1 MDETNQKKK
10 MLLIGIV
17 ITVAIFIVTLIVL
30 LILMQQEGKKTK
42 FQIKNKLYKSK
53 SVYISLDANQV
64 GEDAAGTYEQKEI
77 IIDNQYTPITITT
90 PDGKV
95 YYNIETLTK
104 LTGYKYNNGAYG
116 EEIDETKDKC
126 YVDNGGEYV
135 TYLLDS
141 NEVTKNIKIVKQYTE
156 ELKIPYEK
164 ISNTTSSGSNQAELD
179 KESFTLEQPVIQFE
193 NLLYASKEA
202 ITKGLN
208 MRIIDNQGA
217 VVDIQTLEDLVSGYS
232 NSLSQSGYTLTPNFK
247 NQRAL
252 SDGYAVVGKDKE
264 YGVVDLE
271 TGKEIISLKYDSVEY
286 VQSIGEFIVSSNSNY
301 GMQKPGSQTPTIKL
315 EYESIELLNAEKRLY
330 IVGKNE
336 KYGVINSEGNEVIPT
351 EYDQIG
357 LTSVAAYKSQ
367 GEKDKYVINGECI
380 PVMRN
385 GNYGLYSID
394 GTLLASTRFSE
405 IGCEKPNEI
414 IKNTSAMPTLTI
426 PLSDKVTGIVFAM
439 KNAAGTTVYGVITT
453 KGTVVINAYYT
464 AIYYMQ
470 RNGNITYYFNKP
482 SNNGELSTL
491 TDLLATR
498 ETIKELIE
506 QTKSKEEQSNEE
518 KREQEYLNK
527 ANQSNNQ
534 GDSTDNSDNNN
545 DNSNNNNNNDNN
557 DNSDNNNNDDNRDN
571 NDNNNNGENN
581 N

>member
-53 SVYISLDANQV
+53 SVYISLSAENV
-64 GEDAAGTYEQKEI
+64 GEEAAGTYEQKEI
-77 IIDNQYTPITITT
+77 MVDNKYTPITITT

-104 LTGYKYNNGAYG
+104 LVGYKYNNGAYG

-126 YVDNGGEYV
+126 YIDNGGEYV

-141 NEVTKNIKIVKQYTE
+141 NEVTKNIKLVKQYTE

-164 ISNTTSSGSNQAELD
+164 LSNTTSSNTGTAELD

-193 NLLYASKEA
+193 DLLYASKEA

-208 MRIIDNQGA
+208 MRIIDNQGTT
-217 VVDIQTLEDLVSGYS
+217 VDIQTLEDLVNGYS
-232 NSLSQSGYTLTPNFK
+232 NSLSQSGYTLTTNFK

-264 YGVVDLE
+264 YGVVELE

-357 LTSVAAYKSQ
+357 LTSVSAYKSQ

-385 GNYGLYSID
+385 GSYGLYSID
-394 GTLLASTRFSE
+394 GTLLASTRFSA
-405 IGCEKPNEI
+405 IGCENPNEI
-414 IKNTSAMPTLTI
+414 IKNTAAMPTLTI

-439 KNAAGTTVYGVITT
+439 KNAAGTTVYGIITT
-453 KGTVVINAYYT
+453 NGTVVLNAYYT

-482 SNNGELSTL
+482 ANNELLTL
-491 TDLLATR
+491 KELLSTR
-498 ETIKELIE
+498 ETVKELIE
-506 QTKSKEEQSNEE
+506 QTKSSKEQADEE
-518 KREQEYLNK
+518 KREQEYLNR
-527 ANQSNNQ
+527 ANQSGSQEN
-534 GDSTDNSDNNN
+534 STDNSDN
-545 DNSNNNNNNDNN
+545 DSNMDNN
-557 DNSDNNNNDDNRDN
+557 DSSNNVDENSDNNNSDEN
-571 NDNNNNGENN
+571 NDNNN
-581 N
+581 

>member
-53 SVYISLDANQV
+53 SVYISLSADQV

-77 IIDNQYTPITITT
+77 IVDNQYTPITITT

-126 YVDNGGEYV
+126 YIDNGGEYV

-141 NEVTKNIKIVKQYTE
+141 NEITKNIKIVKQYTE

-164 ISNTTSSGSNQAELD
+164 ISNTTLSNTSSAELD

-193 NLLYASKEA
+193 DFLYASKEA

-208 MRIIDNQGA
+208 MRILDNQGTI
-217 VVDIQTLEDLVSGYS
+217 VDIQTLEDLVNGYS

-271 TGKEIISLKYDSVEY
+271 TGKEVISLKYDSVEY

-301 GMQKPGSQTPTIKL
+301 GMQKPGSQTTTIKL
-315 EYESIELLNAEKRLY
+315 EYESIDLLNAEKKLY
-330 IVGKNE
+330 IVGKNG

-357 LTSVAAYKSQ
+357 LTSVSAYKSQ

-394 GTLLASTRFSE
+394 GTLLASTRFSA
-405 IGCEKPNEI
+405 IGCENPNEI

-439 KNAAGTTVYGVITT
+439 KNAAGTTVYGIITT
-453 KGTVVINAYYT
+453 NGTVVLNAYYT

-482 SNNGELSTL
+482 ANNELLTL
-491 TDLLATR
+491 KELLSTR
-498 ETIKELIE
+498 ETVKELIE
-506 QTKSKEEQSNEE
+506 QTKSRKEQADEEQ
-518 KREQEYLNK
+518 REQEYLNR
-527 ANQSNNQ
+527 ANQNDNQ
-534 GDSTDNSDNNN
+534 GDSSNSDSNNSSDNSDQNNSNN
-545 DNSNNNNNNDNN
+545 DNSSSDNNENNSNDNN
-557 DNSDNNNNDDNRDN
+557 DQNN
-571 NDNNNNGENN
+571 
-581 N
+581 

>member
-17 ITVAIFIVTLIVL
+17 VTVAIFIVTLIVL
-30 LILMQQEGKKTK
+30 LILMQQEAQKTK
-42 FQIKNKLYKSK
+42 FQIKGKLYKSK

-77 IIDNQYTPITITT
+77 LVDNKYTPITITT

-126 YVDNGGEYV
+126 YIDNGGEYV

-141 NEVTKNIKIVKQYTE
+141 NEITKNIKIVKQYTE

-164 ISNTTSSGSNQAELD
+164 ITNTTLSNASSAELD

-208 MRIIDNQGA
+208 MRIVDNQGTT
-217 VVDIQTLEDLVSGYS
+217 VDIQTLEDLVSGYS
-232 NSLSQSGYTLTPNFK
+232 STFSQNGYTLTPNFK

-252 SDGYAVVGKDKE
+252 SDGYAVVGKDQE

-315 EYESIELLNAEKRLY
+315 EYESIELLNAEKKLY

-357 LTSVAAYKSQ
+357 LTSVSAYKAQ
-367 GEKDKYVINGECI
+367 NEKDKYIINGECI

-385 GNYGLYSID
+385 GSYGLYSID

-453 KGTVVINAYYT
+453 NGTVVINAYYT

-482 SNNGELSTL
+482 SNDELSTL

-506 QTKSKEEQSNEE
+506 QTKSSKEQSEEE
-518 KREQEYLNK
+518 KREQEYLNR

-534 GDSTDNSDNNN
+534 GDSTD
-545 DNSNNNNNNDNN
+545 NNNNNNDNN
-557 DNSDNNNNDDNRDN
+557 DNSDNNDNNDGNSDNNNDNNGDENTDN
-571 NDNNNNGENN
+571 NDNN
-581 N
+581 

>member
-77 IIDNQYTPITITT
+77 IVDNQYTPISVTT

-95 YYNIETLTK
+95 YYNIETVTQLA
-104 LTGYKYNNGAYG
+104 GYKYNNGAYG
-116 EEIDETKDKC
+116 EEVDETKDKC
-126 YVDNGGEYV
+126 YIDNGGEYV

-141 NEVTKNIKIVKQYTE
+141 NEITKNIKNAKQYTE
-156 ELKIPYEK
+156 ELKIPY
-164 ISNTTSSGSNQAELD
+164 SNKKYNSTSTTENSVELD

-193 NLLYASKEA
+193 DVLYASEEA
-202 ITKGLN
+202 IDKGFN
-208 MRIIDNQGA
+208 MRIVKQGTT
-217 VVDIQTLEDLVSGYS
+217 ITLQTLEDLTSAYTS
-232 NSLSQSGYTLTPNFK
+232 SLSKSGYTLTTNFK

-264 YGVVDLE
+264 YGVVDLA
-271 TGKEIISLKYDSVEY
+271 TKKEIISLKYDSVEY

-301 GMQKPGSQTPTIKL
+301 GMQKPGLETPTIKL
-315 EYESIELLNAEKRLY
+315 EYENIELLDAKKKLY
-330 IVGKNE
+330 IVEKNG
-336 KYGVINSEGNEVIPT
+336 KYGVINSEGNDIIPT

-357 LTSVAAYKSQ
+357 LTSVSAYKSQ
-367 GEKDKYVINGECI
+367 GEKDKYIIGGDCI
-380 PVMRN
+380 PVKRN
-385 GNYGLYSID
+385 GSYGLYSTD

-405 IGCEKPNEI
+405 IGCEKPNNI

-426 PLSDKVTGIVFAM
+426 PLSDTVTGIVFAM
-439 KNAAGTTVYGVITT
+439 KNAAGTTVYGIITT
-453 KGTVVINAYYT
+453 NGTVVLNAYYT

-482 SNNGELSTL
+482 SNNNELLTL
-491 TDLLATR
+491 KELLATR
-498 ETIKELIE
+498 ETVKELIE
-506 QTKSKEEQSNEE
+506 QTKTKEEQANEE

-527 ANQSNNQ
+527 ANQTDNQ
-534 GDSTDNSDNNN
+534 GDSSNSDSNNSSDNSDQNN
-545 DNSNNNNNNDNN
+545 SSNDNN
-557 DNSDNNNNDDNRDN
+557 DNNSSDN
-571 NDNNNNGENN
+571 NDNNNGQNN
-581 N
+581 

>member
-53 SVYISLDANQV
+53 SVYISLSADQV

-77 IIDNQYTPITITT
+77 IVDNQYTPITITT

-126 YVDNGGEYV
+126 YIDNGGEYV

-141 NEVTKNIKIVKQYTE
+141 NEITKNIKIVKQYTE

-164 ISNTTSSGSNQAELD
+164 ISNTTLSNTSSAELD

-193 NLLYASKEA
+193 DFLYASKEA

-208 MRIIDNQGA
+208 MRILDNQGTI
-217 VVDIQTLEDLVSGYS
+217 VDIQTLEDLVNGYS

-271 TGKEIISLKYDSVEY
+271 TGKEVISLKYDSVEY

-315 EYESIELLNAEKRLY
+315 EYESIELLNAEKKLY
-330 IVGKNE
+330 IVGKNG

-357 LTSVAAYKSQ
+357 LTSVSAYKSQ

-394 GTLLASTRFSE
+394 GTLLASTRFSA
-405 IGCEKPNEI
+405 IGCENPNEI

-439 KNAAGTTVYGVITT
+439 KNAAGTTVYGIITT
-453 KGTVVINAYYT
+453 NGTVVLNAYYT

-482 SNNGELSTL
+482 ANNELLTL
-491 TDLLATR
+491 KELLSTR
-498 ETIKELIE
+498 ETVKELIE
-506 QTKSKEEQSNEE
+506 QTKSRKEQADEEQ
-518 KREQEYLNK
+518 REQEYLNR
-527 ANQSNNQ
+527 ANQTDNQ
-534 GDSTDNSDNNN
+534 GDSSNSDSNNSSDQNNSNN
-545 DNSNNNNNNDNN
+545 DNSSSDNNENNSNDNN
-557 DNSDNNNNDDNRDN
+557 DQNN
-571 NDNNNNGENN
+571 
-581 N
+581 

>member
-53 SVYISLDANQV
+53 SVYISLSADQV

-77 IIDNQYTPITITT
+77 IVDNQYTPITITT

-126 YVDNGGEYV
+126 YIDNGGEYV

-141 NEVTKNIKIVKQYTE
+141 NEITKNIKIVKQYTE

-164 ISNTTSSGSNQAELD
+164 ISNTTLSNTSSAELD

-193 NLLYASKEA
+193 DFLYASKEA

-208 MRIIDNQGA
+208 MRILDNQGTI
-217 VVDIQTLEDLVSGYS
+217 VDIQTLEDLVNGYS

-271 TGKEIISLKYDSVEY
+271 TGKEVISLKYDSVEY

-315 EYESIELLNAEKRLY
+315 EYESIDLLNAEKKLY
-330 IVGKNE
+330 IVGKNG

-357 LTSVAAYKSQ
+357 LTSVSAYKSQ

-394 GTLLASTRFSE
+394 GTLLASTRFSA
-405 IGCEKPNEI
+405 IGCENQNEI

-439 KNAAGTTVYGVITT
+439 KNAAGTTVYGIITT
-453 KGTVVINAYYT
+453 NGTVVLNAYYT

-482 SNNGELSTL
+482 ANNELLTL
-491 TDLLATR
+491 KELLSTR
-498 ETIKELIE
+498 ETVKELIE
-506 QTKSKEEQSNEE
+506 QTKSRKEQADEEQ
-518 KREQEYLNK
+518 REQEYLNR
-527 ANQSNNQ
+527 ANQTDNQ
-534 GDSTDNSDNNN
+534 GDSSNSDSNNSSDNSDQNNSNN
-545 DNSNNNNNNDNN
+545 DNSSSDNNENNSNDNN
-557 DNSDNNNNDDNRDN
+557 DQNN
-571 NDNNNNGENN
+571 
-581 N
+581 

>member
-53 SVYISLDANQV
+53 SVYISLSADQV

-77 IIDNQYTPITITT
+77 IVDNQYTPITITT

-126 YVDNGGEYV
+126 YIDNGGEYV

-141 NEVTKNIKIVKQYTE
+141 NEITKNIKIVKQYTE

-164 ISNTTSSGSNQAELD
+164 ISNTTLSNTSSAELD

-193 NLLYASKEA
+193 DFLYASKEA

-208 MRIIDNQGA
+208 MRILDNQGII
-217 VVDIQTLEDLVSGYS
+217 VDIQTLEDLVNGYS

-271 TGKEIISLKYDSVEY
+271 TGKEVISLKYDSVEY

-315 EYESIELLNAEKRLY
+315 EYESIDLLNAEKKLY
-330 IVGKNE
+330 IVGKNG

-357 LTSVAAYKSQ
+357 LTSVSAYKSQ

-394 GTLLASTRFSE
+394 GTLLASTRFSA
-405 IGCEKPNEI
+405 IGCENPNEI

-439 KNAAGTTVYGVITT
+439 KNAAGTTVYGIITT
-453 KGTVVINAYYT
+453 NGTVVLNAYYT

-482 SNNGELSTL
+482 ANNELLTL
-491 TDLLATR
+491 KELLSTR
-498 ETIKELIE
+498 ETVKELIE
-506 QTKSKEEQSNEE
+506 QTKSRKEQADEEQ
-518 KREQEYLNK
+518 REQEYLNR
-527 ANQSNNQ
+527 ANQNDNQ
-534 GDSTDNSDNNN
+534 GDSSNSDSNNSSDNSDQNNSNN
-545 DNSNNNNNNDNN
+545 DNSSSDNNENNSNDNN
-557 DNSDNNNNDDNRDN
+557 DQNN
-571 NDNNNNGENN
+571 
-581 N
+581 

>member
-53 SVYISLDANQV
+53 SVYISLSADQV

-77 IIDNQYTPITITT
+77 IVDNQYTPITITT

-126 YVDNGGEYV
+126 YIDNGGEYV

-141 NEVTKNIKIVKQYTE
+141 NEITKNIKIVKQYTE

-164 ISNTTSSGSNQAELD
+164 ISNTTLSNTSSAELD

-193 NLLYASKEA
+193 DFLYASKEA

-208 MRIIDNQGA
+208 MRILDNQGTT
-217 VVDIQTLEDLVSGYS
+217 VDIQTLEDLVNGYS

-271 TGKEIISLKYDSVEY
+271 TGKEVISLKYDSVEY

-315 EYESIELLNAEKRLY
+315 EYESIELLNAEKKLY

-357 LTSVAAYKSQ
+357 LTSVSAYKSQ

-394 GTLLASTRFSE
+394 GTLLASTRFSA
-405 IGCEKPNEI
+405 IGCENPNEI

-439 KNAAGTTVYGVITT
+439 KNAAGTTVYGIITT
-453 KGTVVINAYYT
+453 NGTVVLNAYYT

-482 SNNGELSTL
+482 ANNELLTL
-491 TDLLATR
+491 KELLSTR
-498 ETIKELIE
+498 ETVKELIE
-506 QTKSKEEQSNEE
+506 QTKTKEEQANEE
-518 KREQEYLNK
+518 KREQEYLNR
-527 ANQSNNQ
+527 ANQTDNQ
-534 GDSTDNSDNNN
+534 GDSSNSDSNNSSDTSDQNNSSNDNNDNNSRDNN
-545 DNSNNNNNNDNN
+545 DNSNDQNN
-557 DNSDNNNNDDNRDN
+557 
-571 NDNNNNGENN
+571 
-581 N
+581 

>member
-53 SVYISLDANQV
+53 SVYISLSADQV

-77 IIDNQYTPITITT
+77 IVDNQYTPITITT

-126 YVDNGGEYV
+126 YIDNGGEYV

-141 NEVTKNIKIVKQYTE
+141 NEITKNIKIVKQYTE

-164 ISNTTSSGSNQAELD
+164 ISNTTLSNTTSAELD

-193 NLLYASKEA
+193 DFLYASKEA

-208 MRIIDNQGA
+208 MRILDNQGTI
-217 VVDIQTLEDLVSGYS
+217 VDIQTLEDLVNGYS

-271 TGKEIISLKYDSVEY
+271 TGKEVISLKYDSVEY

-301 GMQKPGSQTPTIKL
+301 GMQKPGLQTPTIKL
-315 EYESIELLNAEKRLY
+315 EYESIELLNAEKKLY
-330 IVGKNE
+330 IVGKNG

-357 LTSVAAYKSQ
+357 LTSVSAYKSQ

-394 GTLLASTRFSE
+394 GTLLASTRFSA
-405 IGCEKPNEI
+405 IGCENPNEI

-439 KNAAGTTVYGVITT
+439 KNAAGTTVYGIITT
-453 KGTVVINAYYT
+453 NGTVVLNAYYT

-482 SNNGELSTL
+482 ANNELLTL
-491 TDLLATR
+491 KELLSTR
-498 ETIKELIE
+498 ETVKELIE
-506 QTKSKEEQSNEE
+506 QTKSRKEQADEEQ
-518 KREQEYLNK
+518 REQEYLNR
-527 ANQSNNQ
+527 ANQNDNQ
-534 GDSTDNSDNNN
+534 GDSSNSDSNNSSDNSDQNNSNN
-545 DNSNNNNNNDNN
+545 DNSSSDNNENNSNDNN
-557 DNSDNNNNDDNRDN
+557 DQNN
-571 NDNNNNGENN
+571 
-581 N
+581 

>member
-53 SVYISLDANQV
+53 SVYISLSADQV

-77 IIDNQYTPITITT
+77 IVDNQYTPITITT

-126 YVDNGGEYV
+126 YIDNGGEYV

-141 NEVTKNIKIVKQYTE
+141 NEITKNIKIVKQYTE

-164 ISNTTSSGSNQAELD
+164 ISNTTLSNTSSAELD

-193 NLLYASKEA
+193 DFLYASKEA

-208 MRIIDNQGA
+208 MRILDNQGTI
-217 VVDIQTLEDLVSGYS
+217 VDIQTLEDLVNGYS

-271 TGKEIISLKYDSVEY
+271 TGKEVISLKYDSVEY

-315 EYESIELLNAEKRLY
+315 EYESIELLNAEKKLY
-330 IVGKNE
+330 IVGKNG

-357 LTSVAAYKSQ
+357 LTSVSAYKSQ

-394 GTLLASTRFSE
+394 GTLLASTRFSA
-405 IGCEKPNEI
+405 IGCENPNEI

-439 KNAAGTTVYGVITT
+439 KNAAGTTVYGIITT
-453 KGTVVINAYYT
+453 NGTVVLNAYYT

-482 SNNGELSTL
+482 ANNELLTL
-491 TDLLATR
+491 KELLSTR
-498 ETIKELIE
+498 ETVKELIE
-506 QTKSKEEQSNEE
+506 QTKSRKEQADEEQ
-518 KREQEYLNK
+518 REQEYLNR
-527 ANQSNNQ
+527 ANQNDNQ
-534 GDSTDNSDNNN
+534 GDSSNSDSNNSSDNSDQSNSNN
-545 DNSNNNNNNDNN
+545 DNSSSDNNENNSNDNN
-557 DNSDNNNNDDNRDN
+557 DQNN
-571 NDNNNNGENN
+571 
-581 N
+581 

>member
-53 SVYISLDANQV
+53 SVYISLSADQV

-77 IIDNQYTPITITT
+77 IVDNQYTPITITT

-126 YVDNGGEYV
+126 YIDNGGEYV

-141 NEVTKNIKIVKQYTE
+141 NEITKNIKIVKQYTE

-164 ISNTTSSGSNQAELD
+164 ISNTTLSNTSSAELD

-193 NLLYASKEA
+193 DFLYASKEA

-208 MRIIDNQGA
+208 MRILDNQGTI
-217 VVDIQTLEDLVSGYS
+217 VDIQTLEDLVNGYS

-271 TGKEIISLKYDSVEY
+271 TGKEVISLKYDSVEY

-315 EYESIELLNAEKRLY
+315 EYESIDLLNAEKKLY
-330 IVGKNE
+330 IVGKNG

-357 LTSVAAYKSQ
+357 LTSVSAYKSQ

-394 GTLLASTRFSE
+394 GTLLASTRFSA
-405 IGCEKPNEI
+405 IGCENPNEI

-439 KNAAGTTVYGVITT
+439 KNAAGTTVYGIITT
-453 KGTVVINAYYT
+453 NGTVVLNAYYT

-482 SNNGELSTL
+482 ANNELLTL
-491 TDLLATR
+491 KELLSTR
-498 ETIKELIE
+498 ETVKELIE
-506 QTKSKEEQSNEE
+506 QTKSRKEQADEEQ
-518 KREQEYLNK
+518 REQEYLNR
-527 ANQSNNQ
+527 ANQTDNQ
-534 GDSTDNSDNNN
+534 GDSSNSDSNNSSDNSDQNNSSS
-545 DNSNNNNNNDNN
+545 DNNENNSNDNN
-557 DNSDNNNNDDNRDN
+557 DQNN
-571 NDNNNNGENN
+571 
-581 N
+581 

>member
-53 SVYISLDANQV
+53 SVYISLSADQV

-77 IIDNQYTPITITT
+77 IVDNQYTPITITT

-126 YVDNGGEYV
+126 YIDNGGEYV

-141 NEVTKNIKIVKQYTE
+141 NEITKNIKIVKQYTE

-164 ISNTTSSGSNQAELD
+164 ISNTTLSNTTSAELD

-193 NLLYASKEA
+193 DFLYASKEA

-208 MRIIDNQGA
+208 MRILDNQGTT
-217 VVDIQTLEDLVSGYS
+217 VDIQTLEDLVNGYS

-271 TGKEIISLKYDSVEY
+271 TGKEVISLKYDSVEY

-315 EYESIELLNAEKRLY
+315 EYESIELLNAEKKLY
-330 IVGKNE
+330 IVGKNG

-357 LTSVAAYKSQ
+357 LTSVSAYKSQ

-394 GTLLASTRFSE
+394 GTLLASTRFSA
-405 IGCEKPNEI
+405 IGCENPNEI

-439 KNAAGTTVYGVITT
+439 KNAAGTTVYGIITT
-453 KGTVVINAYYT
+453 NGTVVLNAYYT

-482 SNNGELSTL
+482 ANNELLTL
-491 TDLLATR
+491 KELLSTR
-498 ETIKELIE
+498 ETVKELIE
-506 QTKSKEEQSNEE
+506 QTKSRKEQADEEQ
-518 KREQEYLNK
+518 REQEYLNR
-527 ANQSNNQ
+527 ANQTDNQ
-534 GDSTDNSDNNN
+534 GDSSNSDSNNSSDQNNSNN
-545 DNSNNNNNNDNN
+545 DNSSSDNNENNSNDNN
-557 DNSDNNNNDDNRDN
+557 DQNN
-571 NDNNNNGENN
+571 
-581 N
+581 